1 MNHKILGTRIR
12 EERIKHHLTQEK
24 LAEEVQLSTAYIG
37 QIERNERS
45 LTLEN
50 LVVIANR
57 LNVTVDSLLSP
68 PLTAEQKLNLEIWLQ
83 LTAGRSLEEK
93 LLAINMIETLFRSL
107 DYIE

>member
-1 MNHKILGTRIR
+1 MNHDLLGIRIR

-50 LVVIANR
+50 LVAIANR
-57 LNVTVDSLLSP
+57 LNVTIDSLLSP
-68 PLTAEQKLNLEIWLQ
+68 PLTTTQKTDLKLWNQ
-83 LTAGRSLEEK
+83 LTSGRSLEEK
-93 LLAINMIETLFRSL
+93 LLAVNVVDAMFRSL
-107 DYIE
+107 DYM

>member
-1 MNHKILGTRIR
+1 MNHEILGSRIR

-50 LVVIANR
+50 LVIIANR

-68 PLTAEQKLNLEIWLQ
+68 SLTTEEKEDLEIWLQ
-83 LTAGRSLEEK
+83 LTDGRSLEEK
-93 LLAINMIETLFRSL
+93 LLAINMIEVLFRSL
-107 DYIE
+107 DYMQ